1 MFIYLLLI
9 RYLMEFSIDIQ
20 MSIKKDIE
28 NSASILAS

>member
-1 MFIYLLLI
+1 MFFYLLLI

-20 MSIKKDIE
+20 MPIKKDIE